1 MGTWVPQDTSI
12 QRSCLFPLKGQE
24 RGNKFLTNYSEA
36 AHGKTLWAENSSGDL
51 GIQGSFEVKP
61 NVNFLVTTCHG
72 LSRAEFLA
80 LLPIKHIMLW
90 IFKAGLCLW
99 VFLKWQMLKNP
110 PLFCWILERG
120 PVYLAFPDL
129 FLFHCLEQ
137 FRSVSSITAVN
148 HSTGNIWSPT
158 VHSLF
163 LVNVLSIWA
172 LFQENCGR
180 V

>member
-1 MGTWVPQDTSI
+1 MG
-12 QRSCLFPLKGQE
+12 K
-24 RGNKFLTNYSEA
+24 
-36 AHGKTLWAENSSGDL
+36 HWAENGSGDVVS
-51 GIQGSFEVKP
+51 QDSFEVKP
-61 NVNFLVTTCHG
+61 NVNFVVTTCHG
-72 LSRAEFLA
+72 LSRAQFPA

-99 VFLKWQMLKNP
+99 VFLRWQMLKNP

-120 PVYLAFPDL
+120 PVYLVFPDL

-137 FRSVSSITAVN
+137 FRSVGSITPVVN
-148 HSTGNIWSPT
+148 HSAGNIWSPT